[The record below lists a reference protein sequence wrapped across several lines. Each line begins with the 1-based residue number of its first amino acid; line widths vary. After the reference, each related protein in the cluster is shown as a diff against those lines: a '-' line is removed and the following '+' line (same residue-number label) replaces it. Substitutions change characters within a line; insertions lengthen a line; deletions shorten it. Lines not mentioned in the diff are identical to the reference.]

1 MSKKSKAVIGLS
13 VFLIVALTALN
24 IFMMGGVFDDK
35 SENAFEPKYQTG
47 RDTRLA
53 VGDCRFEII
62 QASPSKTG
70 RTVFSLIDRESPDSI
85 DPDVFIYHDDEASGK
100 LFVVGSLG
108 YTAVDYGGTGL
119 YEQHSELSD
128 FSEKEQRIF
137 ENAKFCFLGSLDILS
152 FAVIAICFIMKVSTA
167 VFLFGY
173 IQKSKNEREVI
184 TGKNKNRLIRGSI
197 AAGALTVAFIVMFV
211 MFAVQHRNLCV
222 PVISFVVSAAGVAL
236 ATLLDG
242 KIMLY
247 SVPFGYILGTIL
259 GFNYDKNGA
268 LIGYGFAP
276 ANSLCSVFMCTLF
289 ICIALGIIL
298 QIVWNIATSVQK
310 EKQEAD

>member
-24 IFMMGGVFDDK
+24 IFMMGGVFDGK
-35 SENAFEPKYQTG
+35 SEKVFEPKYQTG
-47 RDTRLA
+47 RDTRLT

-62 QASPSKTG
+62 QDSSSKTG
-70 RTVFSLIDRESPDSI
+70 RTIFSLIDKESPDSI
-85 DPDVFIYHDDEASGK
+85 DPDVFICYDNGTSEK
-100 LFVVGSLG
+100 LFVVGSRG
-108 YTAVDYGGTGL
+108 YTVVDYGGTGL
-119 YEQHSELSD
+119 YEQHSDLSD

-152 FAVIAICFIMKVSTA
+152 FAVIAICFIMKTLTV

-184 TGKNKNRLIRGSI
+184 TGKNKTRLIRGSI
-197 AAGALTVAFIVMFV
+197 AAGALTVAFTVMFV

-247 SVPFGYILGTIL
+247 SVPFGYILGIIL
-259 GFNYDKNGA
+259 GFNYEKKGD
-268 LIGYGFAP
+268 IVGYGFAP
-276 ANSLCSVFMCTLF
+276 SSSLWSVFMCTLL

-298 QIVWNIATSVQK
+298 QIVWNIATTVQK
-310 EKQEAD
+310 EKQEVN